1 MHIYDYLFAGVII
14 IALLLGS
21 TVMLNTLSSPAIN
34 SSDKD
39 LLKIAAEKIVT
50 QILLDPGY
58 PSNWGSDSTDKTEL
72 AVFGLAKYS
81 QTSREAYVLDP
92 DKVLRLNSTLEG
104 NTSYYFPASAA
115 SSLIASE
122 NYTALSLLNL
132 GKDYGFT
139 LEFSETLKVSVNEME
154 FPDKY
159 LVSVVSDYGL
169 PLMGA
174 QVSATLYY
182 YVEGKS
188 SIDHLEHRDETT
200 IYDGSCIID
209 LTGSSTGQAK
219 ILAVA
224 VDYYGLHA
232 AKLFPVGTHLLSATL
247 FGSSIIPSSNP
258 TFPGINPVNCT
269 EIILIQTSQGH
280 ETRGFNVSVSETPR
294 WTINNVPSPS
304 ALGVLAISGD
314 KLLVASRDFST
325 ISYRTI
331 PAIRSAPSAYSIERT
346 VLIGGTTFTATLYF
360 WRMSS

>member
-21 TVMLNTLSSPAIN
+21 TIMLNTLSSPAIN

-58 PSNWGSDSTDKTEL
+58 PSNWGSDGTDKTEL

-104 NTSYYFPASAA
+104 NTSYYFPASA
-115 SSLIASE
+115 SSSPLTHE

-159 LVSVVSDYGL
+159 LISVVSDYGL

-182 YVEGKS
+182 CVEGKS

-232 AKLFPVGTHLLSATL
+232 AKLFPVGTHLLTATL
-247 FGSSIIPSSNP
+247 FGSSIIPSSSP
-258 TFPGINPVNCT
+258 PPEINRVNCT
-269 EIILIQTSQGH
+269 EVILIPTSQGH
-280 ETRGFNVSVSETPR
+280 ETRDFNVSVSETPS
-294 WTINNVPSPS
+294 WNLNNAPSPS